1 MERVELLEKLQMAR
15 PCLSAQDIVPI
26 LAHFCFTEE
35 EVIAFNGTQ
44 AIIVDHETD
53 LDCGLPGELLIKLLN
68 SYSAGK
74 IAVDQK
80 GNDIAI
86 KAGKSNAKLA
96 SLSNEDFLFEMPDL
110 DDAMEFSL
118 DDDFLAGLSKTLLS
132 VSKNNLQRS
141 QFGITLASSKKG
153 TAMYSTDN
161 SRVSRYNLESSMGKK
176 AFKVLLPEVFCQL
189 LIDLSKSTGDSEP
202 DLYLGDDFIYAAF
215 EGVYLYSKLLVDV
228 EFLDFESVIE
238 GLWCGDMD
246 DMEEI
251 PDALTTAIE
260 RTALLT
266 SKETDQVVHLD
277 VEDGTLKIS
286 GNSGYGEVKEDL
298 AMEDIE
304 DISCRMDAN
313 LLLAALQSVD
323 EMVLCASDGEGG
335 QPMFIGTSGR
345 FFHLLLGFREA

>member
-1 MERVELLEKLQMAR
+1 MERVELLDKLQMAR

-26 LAHFCFTEE
+26 LSHFCFNEE
-35 EVIAFNGTQ
+35 EIVAFNGTQ

-96 SLSNEDFLFEMPDL
+96 SLNNEDFLFEMPDL
-110 DDAMEFSL
+110 EDAKEFSVN
-118 DDDFLAGLSKTLLS
+118 DDFLTGLSKTLLS
-132 VSKNNLQRS
+132 VSKNSLQRS
-141 QFGITLASSKKG
+141 QFGVTLDSSKKG

-161 SRVSRYNLESSMGKK
+161 ARVSRYNLKSSMGKK

-189 LIDLSKSTGDSEP
+189 LIDLSKSTGDAEP
-202 DLYLGDDFIYAAF
+202 DLYIGDDYVYAAF
-215 EGVYLYSKLLVDV
+215 EGVYVYSKLLVEV

-238 GLWCGDMD
+238 GLWGGDVD
-246 DMEEI
+246 DLEEI

-260 RTALLT
+260 RTTLLT

-286 GNSGYGEVKEDL
+286 GNSGYGEVKENL
-298 AMEDIE
+298 EVEDIE

-313 LLLAALQSVD
+313 LLLGALQSVD
-323 EMVLCASDGEGG
+323 EMVLCSPEEEGG
-335 QPMFIGTSGR
+335 TPMFIGTSGR
-345 FFHLLLGFREA
+345 FFHLLLGFQEA

>member
-1 MERVELLEKLQMAR
+1 MERVELLDKLQLAR

-26 LAHFCFTEE
+26 LSHFCFNEE
-35 EVIAFNGTQ
+35 EIVAFNGTQ

-53 LDCGLPGELLIKLLN
+53 FGCGLPGELLIKLLT

-74 IAVDQK
+74 VSVDQK
-80 GNDIAI
+80 GNDISI

-96 SLSNEDFLFEMPDL
+96 SLSDDDFLFEMPDL

-118 DDDFLAGLSKTLLS
+118 DDDFLSGLSKTLLS

-141 QFGITLASSKKG
+141 QFGVTLDSSKKA
-153 TAMYSTDN
+153 TTMYSTDN
-161 SRVSRYNLESSMGKK
+161 SRVSRYSLESSMGKK
-176 AFKVLLPEVFCQL
+176 SFKVLLPEVFCQL
-189 LIDLSKSTGDSEP
+189 LIDLSKSTGDAEP
-202 DLYLGDDFIYAAF
+202 DLYIGDDFVYAAF
-215 EGVYLYSKLLVDV
+215 EGVYVYSKLLTEV
-228 EFLDFESVIE
+228 EFLPFEDIIE
-238 GLWCGDMD
+238 GNWGGDYD
-246 DMEEI
+246 DLEEI

-266 SKETDQVVHLD
+266 SKETDQIVHLD

-298 AMEDIE
+298 VMEDLE

-323 EMVLCASDGEGG
+323 EMALCTSEGEGNH
-335 QPMFIGTSGR
+335 PMFIGTSGR
-345 FFHLLLGFREA
+345 FFHLLLGFQED